1 MSRTRRFLGGVALGY
16 ANQALITLVGLWL
29 TAFLLLR
36 LGQEDYGLWL
46 VGTRILG
53 YLMLL
58 DLGVVAL
65 LPRDVA
71 FATGRAGGVAQANDL
86 PEIMGRTARLV
97 FWQLPLVALAAL
109 AIWLALPAEWEP
121 LRHPL
126 GIVMATFVVFF
137 PLRIFQ
143 ALLNGTQDLAYLGA
157 VHTVSWIAGTA
168 VTVALVVAGFGLYA
182 LAIGWGVTQLLSAV
196 LWFAR
201 ARRRYPHALPRRFPR
216 MVGEQLRDRLSR
228 SAWISVSQVAQV
240 FLSGTDLLIVGKIMG
255 PGAVVP
261 YFCTAKLI
269 VVFGNQPK
277 MLAEAAQPAL
287 SELRTGAPRERV
299 AEVCTAL
306 TRAILIF
313 SGAIVCVVLAVN
325 EGFVDWW
332 VGLEQFGGF
341 DLTVVLLAAMVL
353 RHWYSAVV
361 RALFAFGQ
369 DRRISLTTLF
379 DGLLTVGVSIVL
391 VMRMGLIGAA
401 LGSVIGVVLIG
412 LPATLAGLS
421 REMSVPVR
429 RLVADLWPWFWR
441 CALVAGLAGTLARTW
456 VPATLPGL
464 VLATLAACGVYSV
477 VMLPFALRDP
487 LGLYVRPRLEALR
500 RLVMRAAAAGDA
512 EA

>member
-1 MSRTRRFLGGVALGY
+1 VSRTRRFLGGVAFGY
-16 ANQALITLVGLWL
+16 ANQALVTLVGLWL
-29 TAFLLLR
+29 TAFLLQR
-36 LGQEDYGLWL
+36 LGQDDYGLWL

-65 LPRDVA
+65 LPREVA
-71 FATGRAGGVAQANDL
+71 FATGRAGGVTGAHDL
-86 PEIMGRTARLV
+86 PEIVGRTARLV
-97 FWQLPLVALAAL
+97 FWQLPLVALAA
-109 AIWLALPAEWEP
+109 AIIWFALPAEWEP
-121 LRHPL
+121 LRDPL
-126 GIVMATFVVFF
+126 GIVMATFVVLF
-137 PLRIFQ
+137 PLRVFQ
-143 ALLNGTQDLAYLGA
+143 ALLNGLQDLAFLGA
-157 VHTVSWIAGTA
+157 VHTVSWILGTA
-168 VTVALVVAGFGLYA
+168 LTVALVFAGLGLYA
-182 LAIGWGVTQLLSAV
+182 LAIGWGLTQLLSAI
-196 LWFAR
+196 LWLVR
-201 ARRRYPHALPRRFPR
+201 ARRRYGHALRLRFPR
-216 MVGEQLRDRLSR
+216 FAPDQLRDRLTR
-228 SAWISVSQVAQV
+228 SGWISISQVAQV

-255 PGAVVP
+255 AAAVVP

-269 VVFGNQPK
+269 VVFANQPK

-313 SGAIVCVVLAVN
+313 SGAIVCVVLVVN
-325 EGFVDWW
+325 EGFVGWW
-332 VGLEQFGGF
+332 VGAEQFGGF

-391 VMRMGLIGAA
+391 VTRMGLIGAA
-401 LGSVIGVVLIG
+401 LGSLIGVVVIG
-412 LPATLAGLS
+412 LPGTLGGLA
-421 REMSVPVR
+421 REMSVPTH
-429 RLVADLWPWFWR
+429 RLVTDLWPWLWR
-441 CALVAGLAGTLARTW
+441 CALVAGLAGTVGQRWTPDS
-456 VPATLPGL
+456 VPTL
-464 VLATLAACGVYSV
+464 VVATLAAVAAYGA

-500 RLVMRAAAAGDA
+500 RLVLGSAASGDA
-512 EA
+512 E